1 MASVLITGA
10 SKGIGRAAAA
20 EFARRGHRVIAT
32 ARDPRTLAGLPAD
45 QRLALDVTDPD
56 SITSAVG
63 EAGEVDVLVANAGA
77 IFVAAVEAT
86 PAEALARLLE
96 VNTIG
101 ALRVAQAVLPGMRA
115 RGRGRLLF
123 LSSIAGRI
131 VRPRQAAYAA
141 TKWALEALVE
151 ALAIEAGPL
160 GIEAALLEPGPV
172 SSGASR
178 PRHRLHPARRSLRP
192 PAHPGRRARRP
203 DDHAGRGRGRD
214 RRRGRGAA
222 AAPAHPH
229 RPARRPDPGR
239 TPGRTRR
246 PPVHPRC
253 IHGRPVVNGEWR
265 LTELL
270 LPLLVAAPA
279 GRIVNVASEYYSRKL
294 DLGNLQ
300 GEQKHSYFGAYSA
313 SELGKVLFTTELAR
327 RIKGSGVT
335 VMSVSPGPARTNF
348 SRPSGVTG
356 LVLGVMQHTPMVKPA
371 DQAAGGIS

>member
-45 QRLALDVTDPD
+45 QRLALDVADPD

-86 PAEALARLLE
+86 PPEALARLLDI
-96 VNTIG
+96 NTIG

-123 LSSIAGRI
+123 MSSIAGRI

-172 SSGASR
+172 SSGAFNHVTTYTLPGDPYARLLAQGGPPASQMITPEEVAAGIADAAEAPQLPLRIPIGR
-178 PRHRLHPARRSLRP
+178 PAAEILAARR
-192 PAHPGRRARRP
+192 AAP
-203 DDHAGRGRGRD
+203 DDRPFIP
-214 RRRGRGAA
+214 GASTA
-222 AAPAHPH
+222 V
-229 RPARRPDPGR
+229 RP
-239 TPGRTRR
+239 
-246 PPVHPRC
+246 
-253 IHGRPVVNGEWR
+253 
-265 LTELL
+265 
-270 LPLLVAAPA
+270 
-279 GRIVNVASEYYSRKL
+279 
-294 DLGNLQ
+294 
-300 GEQKHSYFGAYSA
+300 
-313 SELGKVLFTTELAR
+313 
-327 RIKGSGVT
+327 
-335 VMSVSPGPARTNF
+335 
-348 SRPSGVTG
+348 
-356 LVLGVMQHTPMVKPA
+356 
-371 DQAAGGIS
+371 